1 MSALPK
7 IPSPP
12 AHHWREFRFKYMP
25 LLVFSGV
32 LAIAVNLWNNHVAPP
47 SIVGEVETVRSS
59 VTTTIQGEILSM
71 SVDYLQKVEKGDII
85 ATVKLMDDDLINA
98 TIKAEEASL
107 ATMEE
112 RLRQN
117 NFRIVENYENLKQ
130 SILTRKVERATEN
143 ANLQFRKNEFKRASE
158 LYKEGATNNTISI
171 SEYELAK
178 MYMETAQEKVTEL
191 DKLIVEMEV
200 SLTKL
205 APPTDLLTNTNSN
218 DAIRQGIEAQR
229 ILIAAQTKPQV
240 IRAPMAGVISAV
252 LKRTG
257 EKVIRGDSIVVI
269 SSLEPERII
278 GYVRQPLNIR
288 PKLGDTVEVRAR
300 SFSRPSAIAKVMKV
314 GTQLEA
320 ISPAMLPTAMQ
331 SQNMQEYGLPILIA
345 LPKGLNL
352 MPGETVD
359 ISVTAL
365 K

>member
-1 MSALPK
+1 
-7 IPSPP
+7 
-12 AHHWREFRFKYMP
+12 
-25 LLVFSGV
+25 
-32 LAIAVNLWNNHVAPP
+32 
-47 SIVGEVETVRSS
+47 
-59 VTTTIQGEILSM
+59 
-71 SVDYLQKVEKGDII
+71 
-85 ATVKLMDDDLINA
+85 
-98 TIKAEEASL
+98 
-107 ATMEE
+107 
-112 RLRQN
+112 
-117 NFRIVENYENLKQ
+117 
-130 SILTRKVERATEN
+130 
-143 ANLQFRKNEFKRASE
+143 
-158 LYKEGATNNTISI
+158 
-171 SEYELAK
+171 